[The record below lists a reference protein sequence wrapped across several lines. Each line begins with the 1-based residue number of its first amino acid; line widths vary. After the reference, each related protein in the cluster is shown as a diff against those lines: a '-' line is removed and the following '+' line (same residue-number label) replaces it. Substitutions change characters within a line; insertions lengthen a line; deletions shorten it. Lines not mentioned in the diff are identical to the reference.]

1 MRRIALTLVAA
12 TLACASTHAADVFVT
27 RDSQGRPIYTDRPE
41 SLPAQKVRVAN
52 QATDDAMVAQRYQE
66 QMKSYAEDDKAAE
79 DAAKATA
86 DQKQA
91 RQLTADD
98 KARRCTEARERYQ
111 KMMDARRL
119 YEPGSTPD
127 ERRYLDAAE
136 TDAARA
142 NARKVM
148 DDFCAGR

>member
-1 MRRIALTLVAA
+1 MTLHLRFLRSFRSPV
-12 TLACASTHAADVFVT
+12 LLLFFLLLSGCAMTRYEYVPPAGEAGVQCVT
-27 RDSQGRPIYTDRPE
+27 
-41 SLPAQKVRVAN
+41 
-52 QATDDAMVAQRYQE
+52 
-66 QMKSYAEDDKAAE
+66 
-79 DAAKATA
+79 
-86 DQKQA
+86 
-91 RQLTADD
+91 
-98 KARRCTEARERYQ
+98 RCTEARERYQ